1 MHVLIVGNSNS
12 GKSWLARSIAA
23 PLDAD
28 VIVFDPTMARGWPDH
43 AAKYADPDA
52 FFAHVETATNA
63 YVFIDEAATLWDYD
77 EERADALVYRGRH
90 RGLLI
95 FLIAQR
101 SRMVRPNAR
110 NQCSRVYAFRQQLDD
125 AKVLAAEYSA
135 ELIECTALEPVH
147 CIATDGFKSQ
157 RLRLDF
163 SSSPPK
169 IAPVDGS

>member
-12 GKSWLARSIAA
+12 GKSWLARSLAA
-23 PLDAD
+23 RTDAAA
-28 VIVFDPTMARGWPDH
+28 IVFDPTMARGWPTS
-43 AAKYADPDA
+43 ARKFSDPEA
-52 FFAHVETATNA
+52 FFDYVEHATNA

-125 AKVLAAEYSA
+125 AKVLAAEYH
-135 ELIECTALEPVH
+135 ETLLETTDLAPVH

-157 RLRLDF
+157 RLKLDF
-163 SSSPPK
+163 GQSPPS
-169 IAPVDGS
+169 IAVVDAA